1 MNPEEY
7 LTFLEMAFE
16 DNAENNPDLP
26 VWVRS
31 ILSKLENSVLKEF
44 AIISEGDPDNP
55 ADAGFAI
62 GAVRH
67 LKNTFDEK
75 LAELENIFGMKLDPE
90 DLAEMEDELSS
101 LDDFKQDKIHEI
113 EDANQSDF
121 SAFYANLAK
130 GSQSLYTEDNQ
141 LKHGSL
147 DSEISLFMLMSWPHI
162 EHNMKTR
169 KDCYYFLIEKLGEQ
183 RVGSYERL
191 GKYFQRIR
199 SRPVRVGRPKQP

>member
-1 MNPEEY
+1 MSLEEY
-7 LTFLEMAFE
+7 STFLQMAFE

-44 AIISEGDPDNP
+44 ASIAEGDQDNP
-55 ADAGFAI
+55 ADAGLAI

-101 LDDFKQDKIHEI
+101 QDDLKQDKIHEI

-121 SAFYANLAK
+121 WLLIRIY
-130 GSQSLYTEDNQ
+130 Q
-141 LKHGSL
+141 
-147 DSEISLFMLMSWPHI
+147 
-162 EHNMKTR
+162 
-169 KDCYYFLIEKLGEQ
+169 KDH
-183 RVGSYERL
+183 
-191 GKYFQRIR
+191 
-199 SRPVRVGRPKQP
+199 SRFIPRTTN

>member
-7 LTFLEMAFE
+7 STFWQMAFQ

-44 AIISEGDPDNP
+44 VSIAEGDPYKP

-75 LAELENIFGMKLDPE
+75 LPELENIFWMKLDPE

-101 LDDFKQDKIHEI
+101 LDDFKQDKILEI

-141 LKHGSL
+141 LKHGAL
-147 DSEISLFMLMSWPHI
+147 DTEISLFMLMSWPHI
-162 EHNMKTR
+162 KHNIKTR
-169 KDCYYFLIEKLGEQ
+169 KDCYPFLIEKLGEQ
-183 RVGSYERL
+183 RVARMNVWKST
-191 GKYFQRIR
+191 
-199 SRPVRVGRPKQP
+199 SNA

>member
-7 LTFLEMAFE
+7 STFLEMAFE

-26 VWVRS
+26 VWVRN

-44 AIISEGDPDNP
+44 AMISEGDPDNP
-55 ADAGFAI
+55 VDAGFAI

-90 DLAEMEDELSS
+90 DLAEMEEELSS

-121 SAFYANLAK
+121 SAFYSKN
-130 GSQSLYTEDNQ
+130 
-141 LKHGSL
+141 
-147 DSEISLFMLMSWPHI
+147 
-162 EHNMKTR
+162 
-169 KDCYYFLIEKLGEQ
+169 
-183 RVGSYERL
+183 
-191 GKYFQRIR
+191 
-199 SRPVRVGRPKQP
+199 

>member
-1 MNPEEY
+1 
-7 LTFLEMAFE
+7 
-16 DNAENNPDLP
+16 

-44 AIISEGDPDNP
+44 ATLAEGHPDNN

-62 GAVRH
+62 GALRD
-67 LKNTFDEK
+67 LKKILDKN
-75 LAELENIFGMKLDPE
+75 LSELENICGIKLDPK
-90 DLAEMEDELSS
+90 DLAEMEEELSS

-147 DSEISLFMLMSWPHI
+147 DSEISLFILMSWPHI
-162 EHNMKTR
+162 ENNIKTR
-169 KDCYYFLIEKLGEQ
+169 KDCYPFLI
-183 RVGSYERL
+183 
-191 GKYFQRIR
+191 
-199 SRPVRVGRPKQP
+199 

>member
-7 LTFLEMAFE
+7 STFLQMAFE

-44 AIISEGDPDNP
+44 ATIAEGDPDNP

-67 LKNTFDEK
+67 LKNTFEEK
-75 LAELENIFGMKLDPE
+75 LAELENIFGTKLDPE

-113 EDANQSDF
+113 EAANQSDF
-121 SAFYANLAK
+121 SAFYSNLAK
-130 GSQSLYTEDNQ
+130 GSQSLYTKDNQ
-141 LKHGSL
+141 IKLGSL
-147 DSEISLFMLMSWPHI
+147 ESEISFMLMSWPYI
-162 EHNMKTR
+162 
-169 KDCYYFLIEKLGEQ
+169 
-183 RVGSYERL
+183 
-191 GKYFQRIR
+191 
-199 SRPVRVGRPKQP
+199 